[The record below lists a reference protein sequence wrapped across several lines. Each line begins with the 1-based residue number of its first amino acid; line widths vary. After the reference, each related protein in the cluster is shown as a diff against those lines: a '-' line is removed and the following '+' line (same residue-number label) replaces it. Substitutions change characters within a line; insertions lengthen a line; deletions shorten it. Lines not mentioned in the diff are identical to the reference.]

1 MTTRIICRATDCIFN
16 EKKICT
22 SEEILYEPDDG
33 CMTYQIVDDLVDDAD
48 DDDLETEDELLD
60 DDDLEWDEDEEDEDL
75 FLEDDLEEDEEDE
88 ELELDLAEDDDW
100 SF

>member
-22 SEEILYEPDDG
+22 AEEILYEPDDG

-48 DDDLETEDELLD
+48 DDLEADDELLE

-75 FLEDDLEEDEEDE
+75 FLEDDLDEEDEDDE